1 MFCFVL
7 FCFVTA
13 LWCQVSYT
21 EMKCV
26 RVIKKKYLSQTVN
39 VLIMTCVKKKK
50 KEDREMNSK
59 GGTEQEALLFYLFS
73 M

>member
-1 MFCFVL
+1 
-7 FCFVTA
+7 
-13 LWCQVSYT
+13 
-21 EMKCV
+21 MKCV

-59 GGTEQEALLFYLFS
+59 GGTEQEALLFLFV
-73 M
+73 